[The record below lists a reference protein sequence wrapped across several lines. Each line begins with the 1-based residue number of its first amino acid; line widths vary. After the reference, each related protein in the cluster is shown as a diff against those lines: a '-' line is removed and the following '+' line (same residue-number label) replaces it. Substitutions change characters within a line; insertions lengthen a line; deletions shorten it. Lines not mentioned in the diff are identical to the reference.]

1 MVAVENVDRTPS
13 ARLIADL
20 GQSGMPFVPFALQV
34 AQDYR
39 DYFLDLAPEHNGHR
53 SLLVSEQTES
63 LQRQRAIE
71 DADDVSFDEFVA
83 NYLG

>member
-1 MVAVENVDRTPS
+1 MSAVENVDRTPS
-13 ARLIADL
+13 ARLIAEL
-20 GQSGMPFVPFALQV
+20 GQTGLPFVPFALQV

-53 SLLVSEQTES
+53 SLLISEHTES
-63 LQRQRAIE
+63 LQRQRALE
-71 DADDVSFDEFVA
+71 DAGDVPFDAFVA